1 MMSAPLRFVSDED
14 RQCYR
19 KAIRHLALIYGGIL
33 VLVVAV
39 TALRAELLT
48 QEATAKPTA
57 AVSTADPA
65 SSLRADLGRGR
76 ARSRQ

>member
-1 MMSAPLRFVSDED
+1 MRAPLRFVSDED

-19 KAIRHLALIYGGIL
+19 KGIRHLALIYAGIL

-39 TALRAELLT
+39 TALRAELRT
-48 QEATAKPTA
+48 QDATAKATA
-57 AVSTADPA
+57 GAVSAADPA
-65 SSLRADLGRGR
+65 PSLRADLGRDR